1 METATAAN
9 TSANKRTRFDATAQ
23 SYNQVL
29 SPLALATGHVR
40 SHTASLLP
48 EIQDI
53 LNKLGIDY
61 IKLRHRADQKV
72 RRIQKMSSEEEYIPN
87 SARFNF
93 ELRVS
98 SDASIDPDF
107 VSLQDETNALLLQ
120 IRLDLKQKV
129 IQAAS
134 IDLKVFKAQAANSL
148 ASGLHILAKT
158 LLIASGTP
166 DLNPHKFVNTLLD
179 RNHESILL
187 HLDEN
192 LDSFRN
198 LYKTKNAVAILP
210 NPFPQII
217 NDTRGGTVAMAA
229 TLQAVNTHLFTQPP
243 APAPFAHQAHPP
255 ADQLHENK
263 VVNMFRIADAIF
275 IQAWKIFL
283 DATLAQ
289 ERRLALKKINQDLL
303 TTAATEDA
311 QMDIDCQPTLDSHTI
326 NDLVNKKTSQQTKP
340 MKADITWI
348 KSKLALLEPK
358 NNTRGPGGASSNKKQ
373 NAKGKKNPKQKPAG
387 LKADAAASDSKKA
400 SGNKKKTT
408 SNKRSPGNSNS
419 NRSKNPNRSGRS
431 GNGSS

>member
-1 METATAAN
+1 METATAAT

-23 SYNQVL
+23 GPNPQVL
-29 SPLALATGHVR
+29 PPLALATGHVR

-61 IKLRHRADQKV
+61 LKLRHRADQKV
-72 RRIQKMSSEEEYIPN
+72 RRIQKMSSDEDYIPN
-87 SARFNF
+87 SARLKF

-98 SDASIDPDF
+98 NDAVFDPDF
-107 VSLQDETNALLLQ
+107 VSLQDDTNALLQQ

-129 IQAAS
+129 MQAAD
-134 IDLKVFKAQAANSL
+134 IDLKVFKAQATNSM
-148 ASGLHILAKT
+148 ASGLFIMAKT
-158 LLIASGTP
+158 LLVASGTP
-166 DLNPHKFVNTLLD
+166 DLDPHKFVNTLLD
-179 RNHESILL
+179 RNHESLLL

-198 LYKTKNAVAILP
+198 LYKTKNAIAVLP
-210 NPFPQII
+210 NPFAPII
-217 NDTRGGTVAMAA
+217 NDTRRNTAIAA
-229 TLQAVNTHLFTQPP
+229 TAPVEYFTQPP
-243 APAPFAHQAHPP
+243 ALAPAPQAHPPP

-311 QMDIDCQPTLDSHTI
+311 QMDIDGQPTLDSHTI
-326 NDLVNKKTSQQTKP
+326 NDLINKKTSQQNKP

-348 KSKLALLEPK
+348 KSKLASLEPK
-358 NNTRGPGGASSNKKQ
+358 KDTRGPGGASNKKQ
-373 NAKGKKNPKQKPAG
+373 NAKGKKNPKQKQAVP
-387 LKADAAASDSKKA
+387 KADAAANDSTKA
-400 SGNKKKTT
+400 SGNKKNTT
-408 SNKRSPGNSNS
+408 SNKRSSGKPNS
-419 NRSKNPNRSGRS
+419 NRSKNPTRSRRS
-431 GNGSS
+431 VNGSS